1 MDQTAR
7 FQTRLSDGVA
17 ATRPRWAATRLST
30 STIGAVTTASMK
42 TRCNPM
48 NWQAEFMKRAYQI
61 AAAGVVISVLVL
73 ERADAVSSGTAVLIM
88 GILGVAGAFTP
99 TRGQG

>member
-1 MDQTAR
+1 
-7 FQTRLSDGVA
+7 
-17 ATRPRWAATRLST
+17 
-30 STIGAVTTASMK
+30 
-42 TRCNPM
+42 
-48 NWQAEFMKRAYQI
+48 MKRAYQI

-99 TRGQG
+99 TRGA